1 MTTKL
6 AESLSYQYMGDFN
19 RTPIPTF
26 LGSMASLTHLGLSYS
41 NFSGRIPHQLGNL
54 SNLCYLNLAGKIP
67 LGTQLQTFDA
77 LSYIGNP
84 QLCGYPL
91 PRNCT
96 IGEEPQNRTSIGKTE
111 EDSNN
116 SNFYIGLG
124 LCDYCAK
131 RELVAGKAKKL
142 PPLVSESRHYLAKRE
157 WYRFMLFKMNR
168 WQRYCTRSYF
178 LVLS

>member
-54 SNLCYLNLAGKIP
+54 SNLCYLNLAGAIP
-67 LGTQLQTFDA
+67 HCLKYWQSLTHLNLG
-77 LSYIGNP
+77 
-84 QLCGYPL
+84 
-91 PRNCT
+91 
-96 IGEEPQNRTSIGKTE
+96 
-111 EDSNN
+111 SNDI
-116 SNFYIGLG
+116 S
-124 LCDYCAK
+124 
-131 RELVAGKAKKL
+131 AKKL